1 MLVFQMQKLYSLKCG
16 SLPLKEEKNCDTN
29 FPYIYPN
36 LVIKKNHTHTER
48 FQTKPKDITMV
59 PEL

>member
-1 MLVFQMQKLYSLKCG
+1 MQKLYSLKWG